1 MWIYSLKRLLIGV
14 CVLFAIS
21 MLSFGLTNAATDPA
35 QAIAGDGATQADIAA
50 IRISYG
56 FDKPVATRYLMWL
69 KRALYGDLGESFRQK
84 RAVVQVITERLG
96 VTLTLGGAALGF
108 AVLLSIP
115 LGIFAALHP
124 NTWVDRLAMG
134 LALVG
139 QAMPTFW
146 FALLGIVVFSVGLG
160 WLPASGVSDWRG
172 YVLPALALGYYATPT
187 LMRLTR
193 SGMLEVLEAD
203 YIRTARAKGLSRT
216 SVVVKHALR
225 NAILPVVSVA
235 AVQFGFMLG
244 GSVVIETIFA
254 LPGVG
259 YLAWESIS
267 LSDLPVVQAI
277 VLMVA
282 VLYVLLTLA
291 SDLLNAWLDPRV
303 RIG

>member
-1 MWIYSLKRLLIGV
+1 MWIYSLKRLVIGV
-14 CVLFAIS
+14 FVMFAIS
-21 MLSFGLTNAATDPA
+21 MLSFGLTNAAMDPA
-35 QAIAGDGATQADIAA
+35 QAIAGQGATMADIES
-50 IRISYG
+50 IRTSYG
-56 FDKPVATRYLMWL
+56 FDKPVITRYVEWL
-69 KRALYGDLGESFRQK
+69 KGAIGGNLGESFRQK
-84 RAVVQVITERLG
+84 RPVVEVIVERLP
-96 VTLTLGGAALGF
+96 VTLKLGAAALCF
-108 AVLLSIP
+108 ALLLSLP
-115 LGIFAALHP
+115 LGILAAMRP
-124 NTWVDRLAMG
+124 NSWVDRLAMA
-134 LALVG
+134 LALIG

-146 FALLGIVVFSVGLG
+146 FALLGIVIFSVGLG
-160 WLPASGVSDWRG
+160 WLPASGVNDWRG
-172 YVLPALALGYYATPT
+172 YVLPATALGYYATPT

-203 YIRTARAKGLSRT
+203 YIRTARAKGLSRGA
-216 SVVVKHALR
+216 VVIKHALR

-282 VLYVLLTLA
+282 VIYVLLTLA
-291 SDLLNAWLDPRV
+291 SDILNAWLDPRI
-303 RIG
+303 RIA

>member
-14 CVLFAIS
+14 FVLFAIS
-21 MLSFGLTNAATDPA
+21 MLSFGLTNAAMDPA
-35 QAIAGDGATQADIAA
+35 LAIAGQGATVADVEA
-50 IRISYG
+50 IRSVYG
-56 FDKPVATRYLMWL
+56 FDKPVVTRYIEWL
-69 KRALYGDLGESFRQK
+69 KDGLSGDLGESFRQK
-84 RAVVQVITERLG
+84 RSVVEVIIERLP
-96 VTLTLGGAALGF
+96 VTLTLGAAALSF
-108 AVLLSIP
+108 ALLLSLP
-115 LGIFAALHP
+115 LGILAALRS
-124 NTWVDRLAMG
+124 NSWIDRLAMG
-134 LALVG
+134 LALIG

-146 FALLGIVVFSVGLG
+146 FALLGIVIFSVDLG
-160 WLPASGVSDWRG
+160 WLPASGANSWRG
-172 YVLPALALGYYATPT
+172 YVLPAMALGYYATPT

-203 YIRTARAKGLSRT
+203 YIRTARAKGLSQ
-216 SVVVKHALR
+216 SAVVFKHALR

-282 VLYVLLTLA
+282 VLYVVLTLA
-291 SDLLNAWLDPRV
+291 SDILNAWLDPR
-303 RIG
+303 ISIA

>member
-1 MWIYSLKRLLIGV
+1 MWMYSFKRVLMGV
-14 CVLFAIS
+14 CVMFAIS

-35 QAIAGDGATQADIAA
+35 QAIAGSGATAADIEA
-50 IRISYG
+50 IRLAYG
-56 FDKPVATRYLMWL
+56 FDKPVVTRYVTWL
-69 KRALYGDLGESFRQK
+69 RGALNGDLGESYRQK
-84 RAVVQVITERLG
+84 RSVVSVIMERLP
-96 VTLTLGGAALGF
+96 VTMILGGLALCF
-108 AVLLSIP
+108 ALMLSIP

-124 NTWVDRLAMG
+124 NTWVDRISMA

-172 YVLPALALGYYATPT
+172 YVLPAMALGYYATPT

-203 YIRTARAKGLSRT
+203 YIRTARAKGLSRST
-216 SVVVKHALR
+216 VVVKHALR
-225 NAILPVVSVA
+225 NAVLPVVSVA
-235 AVQFGFMLG
+235 AVQFGYMLG

-267 LSDLPVVQAI
+267 LADLPVVQAI
-277 VLMVA
+277 LLVVA
-282 VLYVLLTLA
+282 VIYVLLTLA
-291 SDLLNAWLDPRV
+291 SDILNAWLDPRV
-303 RIG
+303 RFA

>member
-1 MWIYSLKRLLIGV
+1 MWIYSLKRLAIGV
-14 CVLFAIS
+14 FVLLAIS

-35 QAIAGDGATQADIAA
+35 QAIAGNGATMADIEA
-50 IRISYG
+50 IRTSYG
-56 FDKPVATRYLMWL
+56 FDKPVVTRYFVWL
-69 KRALYGDLGESFRQK
+69 KDAIGGDLGQSFRQK
-84 RAVVQVITERLG
+84 RSVVEVIVERLR
-96 VTLTLGGAALGF
+96 VTLTLGAAALTF
-108 AVLLSIP
+108 ALVLSIP
-115 LGIFAALHP
+115 LGIFAAMRP
-124 NTWVDRLAMG
+124 NTWVDRVAMA
-134 LALVG
+134 LALIG

-146 FALLGIVVFSVGLG
+146 FALLGIVIFSVGLG

-172 YVLPALALGYYATPT
+172 YVLPAMALGYYATPT

-203 YIRTARAKGLSRT
+203 YIRTARAKGLSRST
-216 SVVVKHALR
+216 VVVKHALR

-291 SDLLNAWLDPRV
+291 SDILNAWLDPRI
-303 RIG
+303 RIA